1 MRAFLFTLAFAAV
14 HGATYDC
21 STFTIHEASSAC
33 PKGYELASLE
43 YVDQCLPDI
52 CRQLPTWT
60 FAKFAEIAQVLA
72 GSGYNATCGPIPN
85 RGAPISALVCTLS
98 SDPCAQ
104 LFAVSEKTCPF
115 GTALAPADTVE
126 SCTAQLCEGLEVNS
140 AYHYVDPT
148 KMVVG
153 RALNPSCGPVPNNAT
168 LSASNSL
175 CAGSFF

>member
-14 HGATYDC
+14 HGATHNC
-21 STFTIHEASSAC
+21 STFTINEVSSVC

-43 YVDQCLPDI
+43 YVDQCLPNI
-52 CRQLPTWT
+52 CNKLGTWSYS
-60 FAKFAEIAQVLA
+60 KFADPTQVLA
-72 GSGYNATCGPIPN
+72 GSGYNPTCGPQQYM
-85 RGAPISALVCTLS
+85 GHGLGSAVCTPS

-104 LFAVSEKTCPF
+104 LFVVNEKTCPF
-115 GTALAPADTVE
+115 GTLLAPADTVE
-126 SCTAQLCEGLEVNS
+126 SCTAQLCEGLEVDS
-140 AYHYVDPT
+140 AYHYADST

-168 LSASNSL
+168 LSALNSL

>member
-21 STFTIHEASSAC
+21 STFTINEVATVC
-33 PKGYELASLE
+33 PKGYELAPGE
-43 YVDQCLPDI
+43 YVNQCLSDI
-52 CRQLPTWT
+52 CNKLDIWSQ
-60 FAKFAEIAQVLA
+60 AKYGDTKHFLI
-72 GSGYNATCGPIPN
+72 GSGYNPTCGPSEYDG
-85 RGAPISALVCTLS
+85 RGLGAAVCTPS

-104 LFAVSEKTCPF
+104 LFVVNEKTCPF
-115 GTALAPADTVE
+115 GTLLAPADTVE

-140 AYHYVDPT
+140 AYHYADST

>member
-14 HGATYDC
+14 HGATHDC
-21 STFTIHEASSAC
+21 NTFTIKQVTTVC
-33 PKGYELASLE
+33 PNGYELASLE

-52 CRQLPTWT
+52 CNKLPKYI
-60 FAKFAEIAQVLA
+60 FAKFADPHLMLV
-72 GSGYNATCGPIPN
+72 GSGFNTTCGPTQYS
-85 RGAPISALVCTLS
+85 APINALVCTPS
-98 SDPCAQ
+98 NNTCAQ
-104 LFAVSEKTCPF
+104 LFVAANEKTCPF
-115 GTALAPADTVE
+115 GTLLAPADTVE

-140 AYHYVDPT
+140 AYHYADST